1 MKFIQIM
8 EFEGEA
14 AEATQAI
21 ENYIEQAGD
30 KTFVKKAMLCVDRD
44 ASGTIVQ
51 LIEFASFEDAER
63 NNELEATDEGHVEG
77 EESFGEIR
85 FRNLDV
91 IGEYVL

>member
-1 MKFIQIM
+1 MKFVQIM
-8 EFEGEA
+8 EFKGEA
-14 AEATQAI
+14 GEATQAI

-30 KTFVKKAMLCVDRD
+30 GTFVKKATLCADRD
-44 ASGTIVQ
+44 TPGTIVQ

-77 EESFGEIR
+77 EESFGEIQ

-91 IGEYVL
+91 IGEYIF

>member
-85 FRNLDV
+85 SRNLDV